1 MEQIDN
7 MSCCV
12 TLTLFRI
19 SWWLGS
25 GNKSWSEVAI
35 LFDSQ
40 FVLEQAVALSEIPS
54 HKAEVASLKRHLL
67 LVETRLILSRPRQ
80 FCTATS
86 NTEGQY
92 CHYVHS
98 SCSEK

>member
-1 MEQIDN
+1 MEQIND
-7 MSCCV
+7 MSWCV
-12 TLTLFRI
+12 ALTLFPI

-25 GNKSWSEVAI
+25 GNIGRFAVAI
-35 LFDSQ
+35 VFDSQ
-40 FVLEQAVALSEIPS
+40 FVLKQAGALSEIPS

-86 NTEGQY
+86 NTEGRN
-92 CHYVHS
+92 
-98 SCSEK
+98 EK